1 ANATRVPPPPRGDPA
16 KLAQFTEPDRARLR
30 RWSRFLQEQS
40 GYMKLQSTR
49 PQTLAYALTDS
60 PAGQLAWIIEKFKEW
75 TGPGKLPE
83 DAVDRDLLLTNAT
96 IYWLTGTAGPS
107 AQLYYEAA
115 GFLPTAP
122 APPTLPPLPVP
133 LGVAVYPHDII
144 LPIRRLAD
152 RAFPNI
158 VRWSEFDQGGHFAAL
173 EQPALFVH
181 DLRSFAHALPPPQ
194 APPGGGAP
202 AAPAPTGTATE
213 PGQQRPPGRWIA
225 PSPDARPASPTRSP
239 GRPPQKAEPP
249 ATHPAP
255 ARCRAQSLTSLPGQQ
270 AGPARTHA
278 PIPPRRHRIF
288 HPMFHL

>member
-1 ANATRVPPPPRGDPA
+1 
-16 KLAQFTEPDRARLR
+16 
-30 RWSRFLQEQS
+30 
-40 GYMKLQSTR
+40 MKLQPTR

-75 TGPGKLPE
+75 TDADQVPE

-144 LPIRRLAD
+144 LPIRRLPD

-158 VRWSEFDQGGHFAAL
+158 VRRPHFHQTGPAAPRDTPPL
-173 EQPALFVH
+173 CAPARP
-181 DLRSFAHALPPPQ
+181 RSAPPPPQ
-194 APPGGGAP
+194 DPRRGGRPPRPPRHSGRIRSA
-202 AAPAPTGTATE
+202 TA
-213 PGQQRPPGRWIA
+213 PGRWTA
-225 PSPDARPASPTRSP
+225 PSPDDSPASPTRSP

-255 ARCRAQSLTSLPGQQ
+255 
-270 AGPARTHA
+270 
-278 PIPPRRHRIF
+278 
-288 HPMFHL
+288 